1 MRDIGIAINLGL
13 ILRFLHFR
21 VLAPGSFLLSA
32 LDECLLP
39 FAFCGSGPCVSRH
52 LRVTAYRIAR
62 ALSYVPCT
70 PLLRRSRAR
79 EAGVAC

>member
-1 MRDIGIAINLGL
+1 MSDIGIAVNLGL

-21 VLAPGSFLLSA
+21 VLAPGSLLLSA
-32 LDECLLP
+32 LDECLLS

-52 LRVTAYRIAR
+52 LRVTAYRIAP

-70 PLLRRSRAR
+70 LLFRRAR
-79 EAGVAC
+79 AS